1 MMPSVAMPPPSGAL
15 MGPDI
20 AMAVL
25 SEQFDRFLAFDE
37 SDKVFDGALFAEAW
51 EAARTMR
58 DPALLMLA
66 RKLVGTVL
74 HEQLSP
80 DEAVRKSCDFAFHYL
95 PVRATAFLFDLF
107 SGLSPWAFRLWAEVH
122 DRPLEEVEFA
132 RVLQRVAPAS
142 PFYLPG
148 RMGAAMAGVSH
159 RYLDEPSIL
168 KLYEAQD
175 RASAPSQH

>member
-1 MMPSVAMPPPSGAL
+1 

-37 SDKVFDGALFAEAW
+37 SDKAFDGGLFAEAW

-58 DPALLMLA
+58 DPALLMFA
-66 RKLVGTVL
+66 RKLVGTVM

-80 DEAVRKSCDFAFHYL
+80 DEAVRNACDFAFRYL

-107 SGLSPWAFRLWAEVH
+107 SGLSPWAFRLWAEVN
-122 DRPLEEVEFA
+122 DRPLEDVEFT

-142 PFYLPG
+142 PYCMPG
-148 RMGAAMAGVSH
+148 RLGAAMAGVSH
-159 RYLDEPSIL
+159 RYLDEPSVL
-168 KLYEAQD
+168 KLYETRD
-175 RASAPSQH
+175 RASAQSRH